1 MDQSMAPVKR
11 IAMELASEDLQSEFA
26 RYGITAGDVNSRFM
40 ALQERYDEEYDT
52 SIIEY
57 ETEIQKLEMERTK
70 KTYEDALT
78 TALML
83 EREALEREPKA
94 ATIIRQIEANVAP
107 KRLVVRG
114 ISQLSCCALFR
125 AMRNNSNVV
134 SLDVSNNE
142 LSDIV
147 GGPIGNMLST
157 NKKLRV
163 LDLGFNKLTIL
174 SLRPIGNALRVNSVL
189 TSLMLNSNQV
199 FQLPRDQMGSS
210 GSVSGAAV
218 ANSNSLSVK
227 VNTGSS
233 PSKASAQLAA
243 AFEHLEPFTSALG
256 INISLTTLNLFNT
269 GIGSELGHALTHA
282 LAKNTSLIS
291 VEVESNVFNQSD
303 LASIISILKNN
314 QDRFFQAEAKCDQ
327 LVDEMKEQA
336 LTIQAEKERETRRLT
351 DDAWHDE
358 NARKRAEIRE
368 AKEWERARRLANE
381 EVQHMLDMQAE
392 NKKYLE
398 RLETEKKSA
407 KGKK

>member
-269 GIGSELGHALTHA
+269 GIG
-282 LAKNTSLIS
+282 K
-291 VEVESNVFNQSD
+291 VESNVFNQSD

>member
-174 SLRPIGNALRVNSVL
+174 SLRPIA
-189 TSLMLNSNQV
+189 T
-199 FQLPRDQMGSS
+199 
-210 GSVSGAAV
+210 VSA
-218 ANSNSLSVK
+218 
-227 VNTGSS
+227 
-233 PSKASAQLAA
+233 
-243 AFEHLEPFTSALG
+243 
-256 INISLTTLNLFNT
+256 
-269 GIGSELGHALTHA
+269 
-282 LAKNTSLIS
+282 
-291 VEVESNVFNQSD
+291 
-303 LASIISILKNN
+303 
-314 QDRFFQAEAKCDQ
+314 
-327 LVDEMKEQA
+327 
-336 LTIQAEKERETRRLT
+336 
-351 DDAWHDE
+351 
-358 NARKRAEIRE
+358 
-368 AKEWERARRLANE
+368 
-381 EVQHMLDMQAE
+381 
-392 NKKYLE
+392 
-398 RLETEKKSA
+398 
-407 KGKK
+407 